1 MRRRLRALK
10 GSVDRSS
17 VAGVYAILVVQSLM
31 ASGTHIVAKVVV
43 RDVEPFTLT
52 LVRSLISAAAM
63 GVILLLRGKMP
74 RIKREDYRLVLGLSF
89 LAIPIN
95 QFLFLL
101 GIRYTIASNAALL
114 YATTPIVVL
123 LFSRAFLGE
132 PLTRRKTIG
141 VALGFIGVT
150 IVVFERGVSA
160 SLEHLMGNLIIF
172 VAVLAWALYTVFG
185 RRMIVKYGAIEASSV
200 TLIAGTILFIP
211 IGLVQALAFPY
222 ETLTT
227 SNWLQIFYLGIV
239 TSVFAYLLWYYA
251 LGRIEAGKVALFS
264 NLQPI
269 LTTVLAVVL
278 LGQGVSAAF
287 LLGGTIAIAGVA
299 VAQFR

>member
-287 LLGGTIAIAGVA
+287 LIGGTIAIAGVA